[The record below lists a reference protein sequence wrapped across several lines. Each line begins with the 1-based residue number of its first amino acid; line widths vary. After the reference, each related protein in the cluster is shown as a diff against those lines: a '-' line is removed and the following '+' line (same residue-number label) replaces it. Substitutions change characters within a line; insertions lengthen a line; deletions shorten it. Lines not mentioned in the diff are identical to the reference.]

1 MYIKNE
7 NLENYVLD
15 YKEKINR
22 FVSNVFLVLYKYFY
36 WIKIKIVRYLEEK
49 IYMLTDGTQIK
60 ITVKIPLKLIYK

>member
-49 IYMLTDGTQIK
+49 IYMLTDGTQ
-60 ITVKIPLKLIYK
+60 LL